1 MHCTGFLPIKQDLSS
16 LYQDFRIVIATGVSP
31 ESIYVEKSFI
41 DLVSQTFI
49 PLSMET
55 EFPEIKFNN
64 LKTEWEEDTAF
75 LSSISEISMHPAYQ
89 QIIGMGKTA
98 LPLILNELINK
109 TGHWFWALK
118 SITGEDPITLD
129 QRGNINKM
137 TNTWI
142 LWGIE
147 NNYI

>member
-1 MHCTGFLPIKQDLSS
+1 MHCTGFLPIKQDLFS
-16 LYQDFRIVIATGVSP
+16 LFQDFGIVIATGVSE
-31 ESIYVEKSFI
+31 ESDYVKKSFR
-41 DLVSQTFI
+41 DSVSQTFI

-64 LKTEWEEDTAF
+64 LKSEWLEDTAF
-75 LSSISEISMHPAYQ
+75 LSSIFEISMHPAYQ

-118 SITGEDPITLD
+118 SITGEDPITLN

-137 TNTWI
+137 TNAWI
-142 LWGIE
+142 QWGIE

>member
-1 MHCTGFLPIKQDLSS
+1 MYCVVASPTKQGLSS
-16 LYQDFRIVIATGVSP
+16 LFKYFRIVNATGVSE
-31 ESIYVEKSFI
+31 ESSYVEKSFR
-41 DLVSQTFI
+41 DLIVQTIF
-49 PLSMET
+49 PLTRET

-75 LSSISEISMHPAYQ
+75 LSSILEISMHPAYQ
-89 QIIGMGKTA
+89 QIIGMGETA

-118 SITGEDPITLD
+118 SITGEDPITLN

-137 TNTWI
+137 TNAWI
-142 LWGIE
+142 QWGIE

>member
-1 MHCTGFLPIKQDLSS
+1 MHCTGILPTKQDLSS
-16 LYQDFRIVIATGVSP
+16 LFQDFRIVIATGVSP
-31 ESIYVEKSFI
+31 ESNYERNFK
-41 DLVSQTFI
+41 DLIAQTIF
-49 PLSMET
+49 PLTMET

-64 LKTEWEEDTAF
+64 LKSEWLEDTAF
-75 LSSISEISMHPAYQ
+75 LSSIYEISMHPAYQ

-118 SITGEDPITLD
+118 SITGTDPVTQE
-129 QRGNINKM
+129 QRGNVNEM
-137 TNTWI
+137 TNAWI
-142 LWGIE
+142 QWGIE